1 MRIKHITFLISL
13 FLLIIFTSCAKKLP
27 HPTTDYDNNVIII
40 DKIDGYYEN
49 KLGKKHNI
57 VINQFEYEKTYPL
70 LIWAKNNYKS
80 ICISQLICLVDTSG
94 NGYFSHS
101 AILGREALFPLNN
114 PVQYFYTIKNSDTIS
129 IPSLNTTSTK
139 EIGETMYEKFN
150 LYGDIKT
157 KLNIKVNN
165 VEFDKTYNLV
175 WSKQG
180 YKSICEKNICLL
192 DTKNK
197 SIFSHYIIKDS
208 TEIFELENPFY
219 YNQISDE
226 VSQDSFRYIILY
238 QGKIDNKIKIS
249 FREFKDDM
257 ARPAFTQDIE
267 YQLSPN
273 GTTTIGFKGLRI
285 NVIKAT
291 NVDIT
296 YSVVKDFN

>member
-1 MRIKHITFLISL
+1 M
-13 FLLIIFTSCAKKLP
+13 
-27 HPTTDYDNNVIII
+27 
-40 DKIDGYYEN
+40 
-49 KLGKKHNI
+49 
-57 VINQFEYEKTYPL
+57 
-70 LIWAKNNYKS
+70 IWAKNNYKS
-80 ICISQLICLVDTSG
+80 ICISKLICLVDISG

-165 VEFDKTYNLV
+165 VEFDKTYDLV

-197 SIFSHYIIKDS
+197 SIFSHYTIKDS
-208 TEIFELENPFY
+208 SEIFELENPFY

-226 VSQDSFRYIILY
+226 VSQEDRFESF
-238 QGKIDNKIKIS
+238 
-249 FREFKDDM
+249 E
-257 ARPAFTQDIE
+257 
-267 YQLSPN
+267 
-273 GTTTIGFKGLRI
+273 
-285 NVIKAT
+285 
-291 NVDIT
+291 
-296 YSVVKDFN
+296 